1 MIVLKIH
8 VKVLTLKRGVEDDYS
23 EGEKIFLGHI
33 PITHTHSPTNHNPIT
48 SSHRCRSVSLNS
60 NNLITSSHLGRS
72 VSLNSNHPISS
83 SHRGRSVSL
92 NSNSTDSQ
100 YFDSTPITSS
110 HCGRSVSLNS
120 KSTDSRCFD
129 STPITLNPCSRN
141 VWVNSDPIDSN
152 YNFDMISN
160 SERDWIFLYR
170 DTLLCVDH
178 ILYCNTLCG

>member
-8 VKVLTLKRGVEDDYS
+8 VKVLTLKRSVEDNYS
-23 EGEKIFLGHI
+23 GGEKIFLGHI
-33 PITHTHSPTNHNPIT
+33 PLTHTHSPTNHNPIT
-48 SSHRCRSVSLNS
+48 SSHRGRSVSLNS
-60 NNLITSSHLGRS
+60 NNSITSSHRDRS
-72 VSLNSNHPISS
+72 VSLNSNNPISS
-83 SHRGRSVSL
+83 SHRGRSVSS

-100 YFDSTPITSS
+100 
-110 HCGRSVSLNS
+110 
-120 KSTDSRCFD
+120 CFD

-160 SERDWIFLYR
+160 SKRDCLFLYR

-178 ILYCNTLCG
+178 ILYCNKLCG